1 MADARRKKVLVAP
14 LDWGLGHAT
23 RCIPII
29 RELLAREVD
38 VVIASSAGALKLL
51 QQEFPQLPG
60 VEIVSYKARYSS
72 KWPFMIHLLFQLP
85 WFLRAIAREH
95 QQINTIVSERGI
107 DLIISDNRYG
117 GWSAQVPCVFITHQI
132 NIILPWYASPAKPIV
147 DFFNHRQIK
156 KFTHC
161 WVPDWPD
168 GRLSKRL
175 IRPTSLTIQFIGPLS
190 RMKRPD
196 AKTQK
201 TLDVLALISGP
212 EPRRTEFELLLR
224 QQLSTSGLRYL
235 IVQGKPGETSDRQEN
250 LVSHL
255 DSLALAKAI
264 ESAHIVIAR
273 SGYSTIMDLIAL
285 QATAILVPTP
295 GQTEQEFLA
304 EDLSQQGIAFFQHQA
319 EFDLKVALNSSKRY
333 PGFAGWQM
341 PANLLT
347 DVVESTLEKL
357 P

>member
-23 RCIPII
+23 RCVPII

-72 KWPFMIHLLFQLP
+72 RWPFMIHLFFQLP
-85 WFLRAIAREH
+85 WFLRAIAQEH
-95 QQINTIVSERGI
+95 KQINTIVSERGI

-117 GWSAQVPCVFITHQI
+117 GWSTQVPCVFITHQV
-132 NIILPWYASPAKPIV
+132 NIILPWYASLAKPIV

-175 IRPTSLTIQFIGPLS
+175 TRPTSLTIQFIGPLS

-224 QQLSTSGLRYL
+224 QQLSTSW
-235 IVQGKPGETSDRQEN
+235 
-250 LVSHL
+250 
-255 DSLALAKAI
+255 ALAKAI